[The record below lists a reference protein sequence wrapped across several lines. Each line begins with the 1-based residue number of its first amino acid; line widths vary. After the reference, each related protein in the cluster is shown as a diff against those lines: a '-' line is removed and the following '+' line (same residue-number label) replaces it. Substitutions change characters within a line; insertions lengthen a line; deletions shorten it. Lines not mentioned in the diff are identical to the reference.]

1 MYACVQMCGVERRI
15 CTSYIYD
22 LTAILYNE
30 DGSVALGLFCTAALP
45 DVGTMR
51 PEILRHVN

>member
-1 MYACVQMCGVERRI
+1 MYTCVKMRDAERRI

-22 LTAILYNE
+22 LTAIPYNG

-45 DVGTMR
+45 EVGKVR
-51 PEILRHVN
+51 SKV